1 MASLPSVA
9 VNSTIK
15 LEHEVGKLSNS
26 FSNEKNLSISY
37 QRRPPTAPAEK
48 NPDSQSLNFQEA
60 LSILKEG
67 AKIGTAAYVPL
78 LQECIDKKSMSEAQ
92 MLHTHIVKTGSHQDL
107 FLSTFLINVYAK
119 CGTMEYSRKIFD
131 KMPRRNV
138 VAWTSL
144 LTGYIRNSQPEI
156 AVQVYQELL
165 QAGCCPTNYTLGAV
179 LSACSSLGSVELGEQ
194 IHGHG
199 IKYQLVSDTS
209 MGNSLC
215 SFYSKFRSLES
226 AVKVFNVIPEK
237 NVISWTAIMSA
248 CADNG
253 NCERGLRFFIDM
265 LLGDAEPNEFT
276 LTSVLSMCC
285 IMQAVD
291 LGEQVH
297 SLCIKLGLESNLPVM
312 NAIMYLYL
320 KCGRVVEARRL
331 FDGVE
336 TLTLMTWNGMIAG
349 HAQLMANEK
358 DDVAAHRSGIEALNI
373 FLKLKRSSM
382 KPDLYTFSSVLSIC
396 SGLVALDQGEQIHAQ
411 TIKTGFLSDVVVG
424 SALVNMYNKCG
435 SIEKASKAFV
445 EMSTRT
451 LISWTSMIT
460 GFSQH
465 GRSKEALQLFED
477 MRLAGVRPNMIT
489 FVGVLAACSHAGM
502 VDEALAYFAVMK
514 NEYGIKPITDHYACI
529 IDMFVRLGRLDEAF
543 DFIKRMSFEPNEFIW
558 SNLIAGCRSHG
569 NMELAFYAADR
580 LLELKPKD
588 AETYILLLNM
598 YVSAGRWNEVSR
610 VRKMMKDEK
619 LGKLKDW
626 SWTNIKSRIYSFG
639 ADDRSNSQSTQ
650 IYELLDQLLDKA
662 KSLGYVSERT
672 SEVIDDGDRENE
684 SCSTTYHS
692 EKLAIAFGL
701 INTPEGAT
709 IRVVK
714 NISMC
719 KDCHSCVKFFSI
731 LTDREIIVRDSKH
744 MHRFINGHCSCGGFG
759 ALL

>member
-1 MASLPSVA
+1 
-9 VNSTIK
+9 
-15 LEHEVGKLSNS
+15 
-26 FSNEKNLSISY
+26 
-37 QRRPPTAPAEK
+37 
-48 NPDSQSLNFQEA
+48 
-60 LSILKEG
+60 
-67 AKIGTAAYVPL
+67 
-78 LQECIDKKSMSEAQ
+78 
-92 MLHTHIVKTGSHQDL
+92 
-107 FLSTFLINVYAK
+107 
-119 CGTMEYSRKIFD
+119 MEYARKIFD
-131 KMPRRNV
+131 KMPSRNV

-165 QAGCCPTNYTLGAV
+165 QAGCYPTNYTLGAV

-253 NCERGLRFFIDM
+253 DCERGLSFFIDM

-297 SLCIKLGLESNLPVM
+297 SLCIKLGLESKLPVM

-358 DDVAAHRSGIEALNI
+358 DHVAAHRSGIEALNI

-502 VDEALAYFAVMK
+502 VDEALAYFAMMK

-543 DFIKRMSFEPNEFIW
+543 DFIKRMSFEPSEFIW

-569 NMELAFYAADR
+569 NLELAFYAADR

-598 YVSAGRWNEVSR
+598 YVSAGRWNDVSR

-626 SWTNIKSRIYSFG
+626 SWINIKSRIYSFG

-672 SEVIDDGDRENE
+672 SEVINDEDRENE

-692 EKLAIAFGL
+692 EKLAIAYGL